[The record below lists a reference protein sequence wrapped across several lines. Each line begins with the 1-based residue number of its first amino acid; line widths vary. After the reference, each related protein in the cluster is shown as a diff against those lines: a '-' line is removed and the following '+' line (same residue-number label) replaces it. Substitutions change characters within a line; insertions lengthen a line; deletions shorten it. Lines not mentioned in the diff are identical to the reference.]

1 MFTTRRIVLTAALVG
16 AMSSAYGADAP
27 TSDRE
32 KLGYTVG
39 HQLGE
44 SLKKDAAKLDIE
56 QLIAG
61 LRDVLTG
68 APPKLTTAEMTTAAQ
83 AYRDAAVA
91 ERKAEMAK
99 NLQASKAFLAQN
111 AKVSGVKQLPSG
123 LQYQALKTGTGPIPT
138 LEDRV
143 KVHYRGTLR
152 DGKEFDSSY
161 QRGTP
166 AVLPVSRTVA
176 GWREALTQMKVG
188 SRWKLFVPPEL
199 GYGETGAPGRIGPNE
214 VLIFELELLGI
225 EPKT

>member
-1 MFTTRRIVLTAALVG
+1 MLKPRLIALAVALVFTG
-16 AMSSAYGADAP
+16 AVSAATAP

-44 SLKKDAAKLDIE
+44 SLKKDAARLDVE

-61 LRDVLTG
+61 LRDVLSG
-68 APPKLTTAEMTTAAQ
+68 AQPKLTTAEMTSVAQ
-83 AYRDAAVA
+83 TYRDAAVA
-91 ERKAEMAK
+91 ERKAELAR
-99 NLQASKAFLAQN
+99 NLQASKAFLARN
-111 AKVSGVKQLPSG
+111 AKTSGVKQLPSG
-123 LQYQALKTGTGPIPT
+123 LQYQVVKAGNGPTPT

-161 QRGTP
+161 QRGAP